1 MHCDQ
6 LNLCMEV
13 NLYLIV
19 LLSSVWNLKSLW
31 LLSGLDLE
39 TNCTEAKKKKKKEKK
54 KEKHIRPLQGSL
66 FHMSRNTCSNE
77 YGEKIVK
84 SARLILLWRIWLKKL
99 SKLSNPLTFT
109 WFHGILLNLQ
119 FSSLHTFLDTS
130 EVGISQDH
138 GINLKNGT
146 YKPFHTVVCKC
157 DQTYF
162 WPEHEKY

>member
-19 LLSSVWNLKSLW
+19 LFSSVWNLKSLW

-39 TNCTEAKKKKKKEKK
+39 TNCMEAKKKKKGKKK

-66 FHMSRNTCSNE
+66 FHMSGNTCINE

-84 SARLILLWRIWLKKL
+84 SARLILLWRIWLKNL
-99 SKLSNPLTFT
+99 SKLSNSLTFT

-119 FSSLHTFLDTS
+119 FSSLHTFLGTS
-130 EVGISQDH
+130 EVDISQDH
-138 GINLKNGT
+138 GI
-146 YKPFHTVVCKC
+146 
-157 DQTYF
+157 YF
-162 WPEHEKY
+162 KKWNI

>member
-1 MHCDQ
+1 MHYDQ
-6 LNLCMEV
+6 LDLFMEV

-39 TNCTEAKKKKKKEKK
+39 TNCTEAKKKKRKK
-54 KEKHIRPLQGSL
+54 KKRKNTLDL
-66 FHMSRNTCSNE
+66 YRAVYFMSGNTCSNE

-84 SARLILLWRIWLKKL
+84 SARLILLWRIWFKKL

-138 GINLKNGT
+138 GIYFKKHINHSIQW
-146 YKPFHTVVCKC
+146 YASVIIFYH
-157 DQTYF
+157 F
-162 WPEHEKY
+162 WPELEKY